1 MGRYTEHVM
10 ASYYKDLERI
20 RTCKDEIR
28 GFVHEP
34 ETLMDRI
41 EKLRKDYIYSAR
53 YFLIK
58 RCIEEESEV
67 EQEMY
72 EYQFS
77 SKEFKGQRTKTY
89 GFHVQTM
96 EEIQLLSKLEL
107 EKYSEVLLD
116 KILYRHPEEFASSW
130 KKLIKK
136 AMGLYKTSRI
146 LNREEAL
153 ALAHGL
159 KFSFD
164 KTQDFLLRVLE
175 DDGIG
180 FNKSEDIVEAFCF
193 LYGPCNSSRIAKE
206 IKKYYDSNLKGL
218 PKKEVFEKDTGGTQN
233 VRDTLPG
240 LIRTWEKDSS
250 IYASEPMIDE
260 QDGEH
265 YVVLDLVRT
274 KFQKWLLRQEDIWDV
289 PSKSALKNYQNL
301 ILFANHNIK
310 AMKKKTTAPS
320 YEEMDT
326 VREILG
332 ITTFSEE
339 VLNTPVQIEVAIN
352 EIIEFILTK
361 LEEYTPQQSKYKT
374 MKYLSVNSNG
384 EYDNTILSK
393 RAIEIL
399 ENKISVKKADL
410 LFALW
415 ICCITQWEMNGNV
428 DLEDRFDA
436 FLTLA
441 DELLE
446 DSNLPELYVP
456 HLLEMTFLKSI
467 CPEDRKK
474 SVLSVIRIYELLI
487 QLGSKE
493 SGKKNKIVVQSEKE
507 KKQIRRDR
515 HELQEKAK
523 TAYIKGEISLE
534 EIDSKLGE
542 HFLQNYQDQG
552 RYWFKV
558 DGIYYDSHP
567 KQAFETA
574 LVKICDYAE
583 DVTISRFDDSRADF
597 SEDEIFEERYSYVYG
612 VGLFL
617 SDLLYDKVQYRC
629 RFQTTC
635 KPIPKSG
642 TYITVVNQS
651 FRAVEYTGA
660 EKMILDQYLENPG
673 VEKIY
678 YFKPDGVYCD
688 EKRISEYEDAAIG
701 RLFNPI
707 SSSYALT
714 DERTRRKTI
723 LEEIRKYL
731 EKELG
736 KVQYNVKIQVFDGVG
751 KGIVK
756 EIVQTE
762 SEIRIVS
769 VRSEEPK

>member
-1 MGRYTEHVM
+1 MGQYTEQVM

-20 RTCKDEIR
+20 RTCKDELR
-28 GFVHEP
+28 EFVHEP
-34 ETLMDRI
+34 EALMERI
-41 EKLRKDYIYSAR
+41 ETLRNDYIYSAR

-58 RCIEEESEV
+58 RCVEEEAEIKH
-67 EQEMY
+67 EIY

-77 SKEFKGQRTKTY
+77 SKEFKRERTKKY

-96 EEIQLLSKLEL
+96 EEIQILSKLEL

-116 KILYRHPEEFASSW
+116 KILYRHSEDIASSW

-136 AMGLYKTSRI
+136 AMGLYKTPHI
-146 LNREEAL
+146 LTREEAL

-164 KTQDFLLRVLE
+164 KAQDFLLRVLE

-180 FNKSEDIVEAFCF
+180 FNKAEDIIEAFCF
-193 LYGPCNSSRIAKE
+193 LYAPCNSNRIVGE
-206 IKKYYDSNLKGL
+206 IKNYYHSNLKGL
-218 PKKEVFEKDTGGTQN
+218 PKKKVLEKETGGTQN
-233 VRDTLPG
+233 VRDSLPG
-240 LIRTWEKDSS
+240 LISAWEKDFS
-250 IYASEPMIDE
+250 IKVGEPVSDPKE
-260 QDGEH
+260 GDY
-265 YVVLDLVRT
+265 YVMLDLVRA
-274 KFQKWLLRQEDIWDV
+274 KFQKWLLDQEDCWDV

-310 AMKKKTTAPS
+310 NMKRKKRGAS
-320 YEEMDT
+320 YGEMDT

-332 ITTFSEE
+332 VTTFVDEAI
-339 VLNTPVQIEVAIN
+339 NTPIQIEIAVN
-352 EIIEFILTK
+352 EIIEFMLTK
-361 LEEYTPQQSKYKT
+361 MEDYIPQQSKYKT

-384 EYDNTILSK
+384 EYENTILSK

-415 ICCITQWEMNGNV
+415 ICCITLWELNGNV

-474 SVLSVIRIYELLI
+474 NVISVFRIYELLI

-493 SGKKNKIVVQSEKE
+493 GGKKNKVVIQSEKE
-507 KKQIRRDR
+507 RKQLRKDRR
-515 HELQEKAK
+515 ELQEKAQI
-523 TAYIKGEISLE
+523 AYAEGAISLE
-534 EIDSKLGE
+534 GVDSILGG

-552 RYWFKV
+552 RYWFKA

-567 KQAFETA
+567 KQAFETN
-574 LVKICDYAE
+574 LVKVCDYIE
-583 DVTISRFDDSRADF
+583 DVTALRFDDSRADF
-597 SEDEIFEERYSYVYG
+597 SEEAIFEERYGYVYG

-617 SDLLYDKVQYRC
+617 SNLLYDKVQHRC

-660 EKMILDQYLENPG
+660 EKMILAQYLENPG
-673 VEKIY
+673 AEEK
-678 YFKPDGVYCD
+678 YFFKADGVYCD
-688 EKRISEYEDAAIG
+688 EKRIGEYENAAIG
-701 RLFNPI
+701 QLFNPM
-707 SSSYALT
+707 SSSYACT
-714 DERTRRKTI
+714 GERARRKKI

-731 EKELG
+731 EKELD
-736 KVQYNVKIQVFDGVG
+736 KLQRNVKIQVFDGVG

-756 EIVQTE
+756 KVVQTE
-762 SEIRIVS
+762 SEIKIMS
-769 VRSEEPK
+769 LGSEESK